1 MRIWDLQKEI
11 APNVKTKNALYKDR
25 HRAGVMLRKK
35 VLTMRERLIQLIKH
49 DNCINPYNCSDKC
62 KYVELDDCH
71 SARLADYLIDN
82 GVVVLPCPIDTHIY
96 VVPTQENGLTEITE
110 MVVRGFAIGRPRNV
124 ANCFRTRGTSALFQP
139 SFEQFGKTVFLT
151 REEAERALKGGAE

>member
-1 MRIWDLQKEI
+1 
-11 APNVKTKNALYKDR
+11 
-25 HRAGVMLRKK
+25 
-35 VLTMRERLIQLIKH
+35 MRERLIKLLEEADEYPAYQS
-49 DNCINPYNCSDKC
+49 Y
-62 KYVELDDCH
+62 EGF
-71 SARLADYLIDN
+71 ADYLLNN

-151 REEAERALKGGAE
+151 REEAEKALKGGADNA